1 MIACQHRPMRIFP
14 GFPLIRLLLL
24 LLAPAL
30 TGCGE
35 SGPQQGSAP
44 PPPTVTVANPV
55 QRAIVDQDE
64 YVGRFVPVDMVEVR
78 ARVSGYLEQVHFE
91 DGQLVKQGD
100 VLFTIDKRPF
110 QATLDQAR
118 ANLELA
124 KANLIFT
131 QGDLQRATQL
141 VQAKSISEQTY
152 DQRVQ
157 AFRSAKASVEANE
170 AAIRQAELDLQFT
183 DLRAPVS
190 GRIGDRRVTTGNLV
204 TGGTGG
210 TTTLLATIVSLDP
223 IRFEFT
229 FDEAAYLRYER
240 ASHSGK
246 DVTGREGNVL
256 VALRLIDEPDFVHQ
270 GYMDFIDNVIDRSSG
285 TIRGRAQFSNSE
297 GLFTP
302 GMFARIRVPG
312 SPAYQALL
320 VPDAAIASEQARK
333 YVLVVDEDNTAR
345 QRYVTLGQ
353 LIGDLRV
360 IKESLAADDR
370 VIVNGLMLARPGAK
384 VAPEEEVPKQAPAP
398 QANASPAK
406 TD

>member
-1 MIACQHRPMRIFP
+1 MIACQHRPMHIIPRFS
-14 GFPLIRLLLL
+14 FVSLLLL
-24 LLAPAL
+24 LGLLLA
-30 TGCGE
+30 GCGE
-35 SGPQQGSAP
+35 SGRQQGSAP
-44 PPPTVTVANPV
+44 PPPAVTVANPV

-91 DGQLVKQGD
+91 DGQLVNNGD

-141 VQAKSISEQTY
+141 VQAKSISEQVY

-183 DLRAPVS
+183 ELRAPVS

-210 TTTLLATIVSLDP
+210 NTTLLGTIVSLDP

-246 DVTGREGNVL
+246 DVASREGSVL

-270 GYMDFIDNVIDRSSG
+270 GYMDFVDNVIDRSSG
-285 TIRGRAQFSNSE
+285 TIRGRAQFSNPD

-312 SPAYQALL
+312 SPVYQALL
-320 VPDAAIASEQARK
+320 IPDAAISSEQARK
-333 YVLVVDEDNTAR
+333 YVLVVDRDNTAR

-353 LIGDLRV
+353 VIDNLRV
-360 IKESLAADDR
+360 IKDGLASDDR
-370 VIVNGLMLARPGAK
+370 VIVNGLMLARPSAK
-384 VAPEEEVPKQAPAP
+384 VVPQEEVPKQTPAP
-398 QANASPAK
+398 QASASPAK

>member
-1 MIACQHRPMRIFP
+1 M
-14 GFPLIRLLLL
+14 
-24 LLAPAL
+24 
-30 TGCGE
+30 
-35 SGPQQGSAP
+35 
-44 PPPTVTVANPV
+44 
-55 QRAIVDQDE
+55 
-64 YVGRFVPVDMVEVR
+64 
-78 ARVSGYLEQVHFE
+78 
-91 DGQLVKQGD
+91 VKQGD

-124 KANLIFT
+124 NSNLMFA
-131 QGDLQRATQL
+131 QADLQRGTQL
-141 VQAKSISEQTY
+141 LGTRNIPEQVY
-152 DQRVQ
+152 DQRAQ
-157 AFRSAKASVEANE
+157 AFRNAKASVEANE

-183 DLRAPVS
+183 VLRAPVS

-210 TTTLLATIVSLDP
+210 NTTLLATIVSLDP

-240 ASHSGK
+240 ASRSGK
-246 DVTGREGNVL
+246 DVASREGSVL
-256 VALRLIDEPDFVHQ
+256 VTLRLIDEPDFVHQ
-270 GYMDFIDNVIDRSSG
+270 GYMDFVDNVIDRSSG
-285 TIRGRAQFSNSE
+285 TIRGRAQFSNPD

-312 SPAYQALL
+312 SPVYQALL
-320 VPDAAIASEQARK
+320 IPDAAISSEQARK

-360 IKESLAADDR
+360 IKDGLAADDR

-384 VAPEEEVPKQAPAP
+384 VAPQQEVPKQGPAP

>member
-1 MIACQHRPMRIFP
+1 MRIFP
-14 GFPLIRLLLL
+14 RFPLVSLLLL
-24 LLAPAL
+24 LLAPLLAA
-30 TGCGE
+30 CGE
-35 SGPQQGSAP
+35 SGRQQGSAP
-44 PPPTVTVANPV
+44 PPPAVTVANPV

-78 ARVSGYLEQVHFE
+78 ARVSGYLDQVHFE

-131 QGDLQRATQL
+131 QADLQRATQL

-152 DQRVQ
+152 DQRLQ

-210 TTTLLATIVSLDP
+210 NTTMLATIVSLDP

-246 DVTGREGNVL
+246 DVASREGSVL

-270 GYMDFIDNVIDRSSG
+270 GYMDFVDNVIDRSSG
-285 TIRGRAQFSNSE
+285 TIRGRAQFSNPD

-312 SPAYQALL
+312 SPVYQALL
-320 VPDAAIASEQARK
+320 IPDAAISSEQARK
-333 YVLVVDEDNTAR
+333 YVLVVDRDDIAR

-353 LIGDLRV
+353 VIGDFRA
-360 IKESLAADDR
+360 IKEGLAADDR

-384 VAPEEEVPKQAPAP
+384 VAPQEEVPKQTPAP

>member
-1 MIACQHRPMRIFP
+1 MIACQHRPMRLFP
-14 GFPLIRLLLL
+14 RFPLISLVLLLPPV
-24 LLAPAL
+24 LA
-30 TGCGE
+30 GCGE
-35 SGPQQGSAP
+35 SGQQQGSAP

-64 YVGRFVPVDMVEVR
+64 YVGRFVPVNMVEVR
-78 ARVSGYLEQVHFE
+78 ARVSGYLDQVHFE

-124 KANLIFT
+124 KSNLMFT
-131 QGDLQRATQL
+131 QADLQRGTQL
-141 VQAKSISEQTY
+141 LRDRTISEQVY
-152 DQRVQ
+152 DQRAQ
-157 AFRSAKASVEANE
+157 AFRNAKASVAASE
-170 AAIRQAELDLQFT
+170 AAIRQAELDLEFT

-204 TGGTGG
+204 TGGAGG
-210 TTTLLATIVSLDP
+210 NTTLLATIVSLDP

-246 DVTGREGNVL
+246 DVTGREGSVL

-270 GYMDFIDNVIDRSSG
+270 GYMDFVDNVIDRSSG
-285 TIRGRAQFSNSE
+285 TIRGRAQFSNSD

-312 SPAYQALL
+312 SPVYQALL
-320 VPDAAIASEQARK
+320 VPDAAISSEQARK
-333 YVLVVDEDNTAR
+333 YVLVVDGDNIAR

-353 LIGDLRV
+353 VIDNLRV
-360 IKESLAADDR
+360 IKDGLAADDR

-384 VAPEEEVPKQAPAP
+384 VAPEEGVPKQAPAP
-398 QANASPAK
+398 QASASPDK
-406 TD
+406 ID

>member
-14 GFPLIRLLLL
+14 RFSVVSLVLLLG
-24 LLAPAL
+24 LALA
-30 TGCGE
+30 GCGE

-44 PPPTVTVANPV
+44 PPPAVTVANPV

-91 DGQLVKQGD
+91 DGQLVEQGD

-256 VALRLIDEPDFVHQ
+256 VALRLIDEPDFGHQ
-270 GYMDFIDNVIDRSSG
+270 GYMDFVDNVIDRSSG

-360 IKESLAADDR
+360 IKEGLAADDR